1 MTPEQIAALHAELTT
16 DPTNAGY
23 AQHIPDAPGMIAE
36 MLTRQTT
43 IMRKPA
49 YYTARGLLADMP
61 LDEVRA
67 LLTCLK
73 LAAAQDPVVEV
84 AYDTLKTVGLDVA
97 HPNIGL
103 MLGQFVALGMIGQAV
118 ADSVEAL
125 TMQPAS
131 RAEVLL
137 GVGKAV
143 TTADVIAA
151 MEG

>member
-1 MTPEQIAALHAELTT
+1 MTPEQIATLHAELIA

-23 AQHIPDAPGMIAE
+23 AQYIPDAPGMIAE
-36 MLTRQTT
+36 MLTKQTT

-103 MLGQFVALGMIGQAV
+103 MLGQFVALGMIEQAV

-143 TTADVIAA
+143 TTTDVIAA